1 MHAKWFWALVIMGL
15 IGGLL
20 ALAQGGPSQADLEGI
35 LKETGA
41 DTVIEALGNVLIGAG
56 AIDEKVLTLGV
67 ALEIASELDEY
78 QGLDV
83 ASWFKQEMDI
93 EPSKAELNW
102 IDLVKSSL
110 KSGHPDVYSSL
121 QQALKELAAK
131 PVKQPQPQPQPQ
143 PSTDLAQVL
152 TLLQGLGQRLTDL
165 ESKVAD
171 LSKSSQG
178 AASAKDLTDL
188 KQEVETLKGGMP
200 DQALLAEL
208 SNVPSRIDNLEGEVN
223 RLNRSLAGQR
233 GLVIFLI
240 ILVILLLAW
249 LVFLRVRELSAAR

>member
-1 MHAKWFWALVIMGL
+1 MRAKWFWWSVI
-15 IGGLL
+15 GLL
-20 ALAQGGPSQADLEGI
+20 LGGVLVLAQGGPSQADLEEI
-35 LKETGA
+35 LKDTGA
-41 DTVIEALGNVLIGAG
+41 DKVIVSLGNVLIGTG
-56 AIDEKVLTLGV
+56 AIDEKVLTVGV
-67 ALEIASELDEY
+67 ALEIASELKGY
-78 QGLDV
+78 QGLSV
-83 ASWFKQEMDI
+83 ADWFKENMDL
-93 EPSKAELNW
+93 ELSKGQLNW
-102 IDLVKSSL
+102 IDLVKLSL

-121 QQALKELAAK
+121 QQALKGLAAK

-208 SNVPSRIDNLEGEVN
+208 SNVPSRIDNLEGEVK
-223 RLNRSLAGQR
+223 RLDRSLAGQR

-249 LVFLRVRELSAAR
+249 LIFLRMREISRA